1 MTNLKY
7 HLSDIFNPAT
17 AHPDESH
24 SIQVSIQ
31 VRYIPPKSRV
41 LELGCASGYMS
52 GYLEQSL
59 GCRVTGLEY
68 DTAAAAIAAERCSEV
83 HIVDLD
89 SPDALKVAESS
100 APYDVLYA
108 ANVLEHLKYP
118 ERVLQQAYSLLKP
131 DARLIVALPNIANWQ
146 FRLRL
151 LAGQFDYTDY
161 GVMDKTHLHLY
172 TAKTGRELL
181 TGQGYVVDELQIAGS
196 LLQHLMNSLA
206 RRLQRPLPK
215 PILANLFAYELIYIA
230 RKPNN

>member
-1 MTNLKY
+1 MTPKY

-24 SIQVSIQ
+24 SIQV
-31 VRYIPPKSRV
+31 RYIPAQSRV

-52 GYLEQSL
+52 GYLEQVL

-68 DTAAAAIAAERCSEV
+68 DPTAAAIAAKRCSEV

-89 SPDALKVAESS
+89 TPDALKVAGPS

-118 ERVLQQAYSLLKP
+118 EHVLQQAYSLLKP
-131 DARLIVALPNIANWQ
+131 NARLIVALPNIANWQ

-151 LAGQFDYTDY
+151 LAGKFDYVNY

-181 TGQGYVVDELQIAGS
+181 ESQGYQVDEMQIAGS
-196 LLQHLMNSLA
+196 LLQHTLNSIA
-206 RRLQRPLPK
+206 RRLHRPLPK

-230 RKPNN
+230 RKPTT